1 MLYVFVLAFQ
11 SIAIGYKQQN
21 PASVVVVMAY
31 DSRPSLRI
39 KSSDSEES
47 FRRYRFVD
55 AIQELDPAGALG
67 LMAPDY
73 KVCIAFYLICFIFGF
88 YNLRSVIK
96 TLSFFRLPTALLA
109 EVSLASSRNFSWS
122 FPTTTVRLP
131 PRLPPTTGFSL
142 KAEATNTVS
151 RTTRCPSSQTQN
163 ARISL
168 RLLRRTSPR
177 TSPRIRTGSGS
188 RLGTVYRAFLSF
200 L

>member
-21 PASVVVVMAY
+21 PTSVVVVMAY

-73 KVCIAFYLICFIFGF
+73 KVCIAFYRLISFIFGF
-88 YNLRSVIK
+88 YNLRSVIQ

-109 EVSLASSRNFSWS
+109 EVSLASSRHSSWS

-131 PRLPPTTGFSL
+131 PQASANDGFQPQGRGHKHRLEDDQMSVESNSKRQDFSSS
-142 KAEATNTVS
+142 AEKNKTKNKPKNKNRV
-151 RTTRCPSSQTQN
+151 
-163 ARISL
+163 
-168 RLLRRTSPR
+168 
-177 TSPRIRTGSGS
+177 GK
-188 RLGTVYRAFLSF
+188 
-200 L
+200 